1 MKRAFAAAV
10 VVLSVHCAHRPVS
23 SPPGSPAATT
33 SQSPAV
39 PRADHHAHLISPA
52 AAALQ
57 SDRPFDAVELPPEL
71 ARVVDQRAAR
81 WPDRTALAEVFTAD
95 ALLLDPFGPT
105 WIRGRD
111 EIAEH
116 LASIFDAAAVMI
128 PVAFTLDGSAGHVAG
143 YQASGTREAPKH
155 FSHVLFSLRKE
166 PDGVWRIAAEMPLYE
181 GPYVRKPVT
190 AETLVKQLD
199 DAGVKRAAVLSVAYW
214 FARDKRAIPVAQE
227 MAEVRAEN
235 DWVISEAARFPDRL
249 AVFCSVNP
257 LRDYAVDEVARCAK
271 SAHVKGVKL
280 HFGNSGVDI
289 RNAAHVAKVLPVFRA
304 ANERGLAILLH
315 LWTSASYES
324 EGRAHAE
331 QVLKELLPA
340 APDVPV
346 QIAHMAGG
354 GRSTDAALAVFA
366 DAIAAGDARTKN
378 LYFDVATLT
387 GGQSDEGLQRDAER
401 MRQIGLDRILYGTDT
416 APPNP
421 PVRRSWAT
429 FRALM
434 PLTEAELR
442 TIANNVAPYLR

>member
-1 MKRAFAAAV
+1 MKRALAVAV
-10 VVLSVHCAHRPVS
+10 VVVLAVQCAHRPDPGPAVS
-23 SPPGSPAATT
+23 PSL
-33 SQSPAV
+33 SPAV

-57 SDRPFDAVELPPEL
+57 SDRPLDAVELPPEL
-71 ARVVDQRAAR
+71 ATVVDQRAAR
-81 WPDRTALAEVFTAD
+81 WADRTALAEVFTAD
-95 ALLLDPFGPT
+95 AMLLDPFGPT

-111 EIAEH
+111 EIAAH
-116 LASIFDAAAVMI
+116 LSSIFDDASSVMI

-155 FSHVLFSLRKE
+155 FSHVLFSMRKDT
-166 PDGVWRIAAEMPLYE
+166 DGVWRIAAEMPLYE

-199 DAGVKRAAVLSVAYW
+199 EAGVKRAAVLSVAYW
-214 FARDKRAIPVAQE
+214 FARDERAIPVVQE
-227 MAEVRAEN
+227 MAEVQAEN
-235 DWVISEAARFPDRL
+235 DWVISEASRFPDRL
-249 AVFCSVNP
+249 VAFCSVNP
-257 LRDYAVDEVARCAK
+257 LRDYAVDEITRCAK
-271 SAHVKGVKL
+271 SPHVKGVKL
-280 HFGNSGVDI
+280 HLGNSGVDI
-289 RNAAHVAKVLPVFRA
+289 RSAAHVEKIRPVLRA
-304 ANERGLAILLH
+304 ANEHGLAILLH
-315 LWTSASYES
+315 LWTSAAYET

-331 QVLKELLPA
+331 QVLAELLPA

-401 MRQIGLDRILYGTDT
+401 MRQIGLDRILYGTDS

-442 TIANNVAPYLR
+442 TIAENVAPYLR